1 MPENALVPEHIDLFN
16 INNTHNA
23 ENTNTYAYYNAA
35 HTKLFLSS
43 SQAPILWPGVLRLQP
58 AIAHPTQSS

>member
-43 SQAPILWPGVLRLQP
+43 SQAPIL
-58 AIAHPTQSS
+58 